1 MSISKG
7 TAQVEQSKDKV
18 KRLRW
23 FGRADD
29 YTGQRMLNMALPGQR
44 KRGRLQRCFS
54 DLVRGVPTRTWELC
68 KNKLQK
74 SWGQYKICPI
84 FSYMSVTEY
93 IDSTTQAGNKT
104 RCIYLPLSVSAHICT
119 CAHVIVWKKNLQ
131 MINQTPV
138 LM

>member
-84 FSYMSVTEY
+84 FSYMS
-93 IDSTTQAGNKT
+93 IQ
-104 RCIYLPLSVSAHICT
+104 L
-119 CAHVIVWKKNLQ
+119 HVCN
-131 MINQTPV
+131 
-138 LM
+138 